1 MPIGLMGVIS
11 LTIGVGESI
20 SLVKVVPFRSVRL
33 RAAQP
38 DRLGRSITGVHM
50 EARTEM
56 DLALDHQLAQRRES
70 ALAAIARYR
79 TPTGAAIIPV
89 WFALFVALLIA
100 FVPNSRP
107 NPIPY
112 VVAMLSFAVVWVT
125 VMAVRNNRRLEAI
138 VQLITQNDSHGVAK
152 T

>member
-1 MPIGLMGVIS
+1 
-11 LTIGVGESI
+11 
-20 SLVKVVPFRSVRL
+20 
-33 RAAQP
+33 
-38 DRLGRSITGVHM
+38 M
-50 EARTEM
+50 EAPTKI

-79 TPTGAAIIPV
+79 TPTGAAIVPV

-138 VQLITQNDSHGVAK
+138 VQLIAQNDSHGVAK
-152 T
+152 A

>member
-1 MPIGLMGVIS
+1 
-11 LTIGVGESI
+11 
-20 SLVKVVPFRSVRL
+20 
-33 RAAQP
+33 
-38 DRLGRSITGVHM
+38 M

-56 DLALDHQLAQRRES
+56 DLALNHQLAQRRES

-79 TPTGAAIIPV
+79 TPTGAAIVPV
-89 WFALFVALLIA
+89 WFALFVALPIA

-112 VVAMLSFAVVWVT
+112 VFAMLSFAVVWVT

-152 T
+152 S

>member
-1 MPIGLMGVIS
+1 
-11 LTIGVGESI
+11 
-20 SLVKVVPFRSVRL
+20 
-33 RAAQP
+33 
-38 DRLGRSITGVHM
+38 M
-50 EARTEM
+50 EAHKKM
-56 DLALDHQLAQRRES
+56 DLALDYQLAQRRES

-79 TPTGAAIIPV
+79 TPTGAAIVPV

-138 VQLITQNDSHGVAK
+138 VKLISQNDTLGVAK

>member
-1 MPIGLMGVIS
+1 
-11 LTIGVGESI
+11 
-20 SLVKVVPFRSVRL
+20 
-33 RAAQP
+33 
-38 DRLGRSITGVHM
+38 M
-50 EARTEM
+50 EARKEM
-56 DLALDHQLAQRRES
+56 DLALDYQLAQRRES

-79 TPTGAAIIPV
+79 TPTGAAIVPV

-138 VQLITQNDSHGVAK
+138 VKLISQNDTLGVAK

>member
-1 MPIGLMGVIS
+1 
-11 LTIGVGESI
+11 
-20 SLVKVVPFRSVRL
+20 
-33 RAAQP
+33 
-38 DRLGRSITGVHM
+38 
-50 EARTEM
+50 M

-79 TPTGAAIIPV
+79 TPTGTAIVPV

-138 VQLITQNDSHGVAK
+138 VQLITQIDSHGVEK
-152 T
+152 S